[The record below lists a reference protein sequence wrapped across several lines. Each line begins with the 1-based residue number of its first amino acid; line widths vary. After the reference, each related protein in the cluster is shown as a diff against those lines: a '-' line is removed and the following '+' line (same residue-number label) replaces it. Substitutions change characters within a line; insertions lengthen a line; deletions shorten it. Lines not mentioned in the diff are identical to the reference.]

1 MEHRKRVARVRTQL
15 VKENSVYC
23 KSDELSSPE
32 RAAEFARS
40 IFYTYDPE
48 KDEIIIMPR
57 ECLIVCCVDTK
68 CKPTVLE
75 HVSVGTSNSA
85 LVDMKSIFMSAI
97 LSNADGIFVFHNHP
111 SGSAEPSI
119 QDNLITNKIKEA
131 GKILDIKLLD
141 HIIVGDSEY
150 FSYDE
155 KKVCAWRD
163 RYEKVS

>member
-1 MEHRKRVARVRTQL
+1 MEHRKIARVRTQL
-15 VKENSVYC
+15 IKESSVYC
-23 KSDELSSPE
+23 KSDELSCAE

-40 IFYTYDPE
+40 LFYEFTE
-48 KDEIIIMPR
+48 NEVRCMPR
-57 ECLIVCCVDTK
+57 ECMIVCSVDTK
-68 CKPTVLE
+68 CKPTIIE
-75 HVSVGTSNSA
+75 HVSVGTANSA

-97 LSNADGIFVFHNHP
+97 LSNADGIFIFHNHP

-150 FSYDE
+150 YSYDE
-155 KKVCAWRD
+155 KRLCTWREQ
-163 RYEKVS
+163 YEKVS

>member
-1 MEHRKRVARVRTQL
+1 MEHRKIARVRTQL
-15 VKENSVYC
+15 IKESSVYC
-23 KSDELSSPE
+23 KSNELSSPE

-40 IFYTYDPE
+40 LFYEFTE
-48 KDEIIIMPR
+48 NEVRCMPR
-57 ECLIVCCVDTK
+57 ECMIVCSVDTK
-68 CKPTVLE
+68 CKPTIIE
-75 HVSVGTSNSA
+75 HVSVGTANSA

-97 LSNADGIFVFHNHP
+97 LSNADGIFIFHNHP

-150 FSYDE
+150 YSYDE
-155 KKVCAWRD
+155 KRLCAWREQ
-163 RYEKVS
+163 YEKVS